1 MTARERGSRLRQ
13 EILRRRDRL
22 DTLLQRLQATGPLIA
37 GSVYD
42 RKRRCGK
49 PGCRCLEGRL
59 HADRVLAIRRA
70 GRTAVRALDPME
82 DEPIEDGVAAWR
94 GFRRDRQELG
104 SACRELL
111 ETVDR
116 LGRARLRLPSGSR

>member
-1 MTARERGSRLRQ
+1 MTARERDSRLRL
-13 EILRRRDRL
+13 EILRRRDHIEG
-22 DTLLQRLQATGPLIA
+22 LLRRLQAPGPLIA
-37 GSVYD
+37 GSVYS

-49 PGCRCLEGRL
+49 PRCRCVKGQL

-70 GRTAVRALDPME
+70 GRVALRALDPIE
-82 DEPIEDGVAAWR
+82 DAPIEDGVAAWR
-94 GFRRDRQELG
+94 GFRRERRELG

-116 LGRARLRLPSGSR
+116 LGRARRREPSGLR